1 VCKEIWF
8 ADSDP
13 DDCNRAAGTVN
24 YTRYSTYSTVNYT
37 RYSTYST
44 DAQTTFYSRVTDI
57 RSVG

>member
-1 VCKEIWF
+1 VCKENWF

-24 YTRYSTYSTVNYT
+24 YTRYSTYSTDA
-37 RYSTYST
+37 YSTDAHST

>member
-1 VCKEIWF
+1 VCKENWF

-13 DDCNRAAGTVN
+13 DDCNRAAG
-24 YTRYSTYSTVNYT
+24 TVNYT